1 MQEEEISYTL
11 IRKNVKNI
19 NLRIK
24 PDGSVVVSADPRVP
38 RSYID
43 DFVMS
48 KIPFIQKAR
57 DGMQQRK
64 DGEEGRQLLTGER
77 IAYLGGTLSL
87 QVEQA
92 DRRLVPVWL
101 EQVEQG
107 RITQFSR
114 NNDAEAVF
122 CRDGRLY
129 LYASE
134 QSSQENRQQLFDSWQ
149 KIQAGILCRKI
160 SRQYYPVFEKLG
172 IPYPKISIRKMRSRW
187 GSCTPAKHKITFN
200 SLLLEKPLESV
211 EYVVVHEFSH
221 FIHPNHSPAFYQFIE
236 QILPDWRI
244 RKEGLC

>member
-129 LYASE
+129 L
-134 QSSQENRQQLFDSWQ
+134 
-149 KIQAGILCRKI
+149 
-160 SRQYYPVFEKLG
+160 
-172 IPYPKISIRKMRSRW
+172 
-187 GSCTPAKHKITFN
+187 
-200 SLLLEKPLESV
+200 
-211 EYVVVHEFSH
+211 
-221 FIHPNHSPAFYQFIE
+221 
-236 QILPDWRI
+236 
-244 RKEGLC
+244 

>member
-114 NNDAEAVF
+114 NNDAEAVLD
-122 CRDGRLY
+122 RKSTRLN
-129 LYASE
+129 
-134 QSSQENRQQLFDSWQ
+134 SSH
-149 KIQAGILCRKI
+149 A
-160 SRQYYPVFEKLG
+160 
-172 IPYPKISIRKMRSRW
+172 
-187 GSCTPAKHKITFN
+187 
-200 SLLLEKPLESV
+200 
-211 EYVVVHEFSH
+211 
-221 FIHPNHSPAFYQFIE
+221 
-236 QILPDWRI
+236 
-244 RKEGLC
+244 